1 MRETTFALKEFTVR
15 WVLSS
20 FIHSRGLNPHFA
32 GCHKATSLALTS
44 PLGATAACPVSYW
57 SPLYG
62 CSDDILNSLHLK
74 LVHNH
79 FFHPNSFS
87 SRCLFSQWLYFFRVT
102 QVLIFGGS
110 NQTPDM
116 TVTSPLL
123 SIPLLLF
130 WSLVHWSHCLW
141 TTPMLR
147 VTWVYESMQDSSGSV
162 GHPVFVGRSQNDLV
176 FLISAWT
183 GSFPFLC
190 PPKCSCII
198 DHFPIPT
205 SLSDSVFADR

>member
-79 FFHPNSFS
+79 LFHPNSFS
-87 SRCLFSQWLYFFRVT
+87 SPCLFSQWLYLFPVT

-147 VTWVYESMQDSSGSV
+147 VTGCMNPCKTAVAQWDTLYLWE
-162 GHPVFVGRSQNDLV
+162 GRRTIL
-176 FLISAWT
+176 F
-183 GSFPFLC
+183 
-190 PPKCSCII
+190 
-198 DHFPIPT
+198 
-205 SLSDSVFADR
+205 SLSQPGLGLSLSFVLLNAHA